1 MKRVILIISFLALI
15 LIPTKVVE
23 AKSIN
28 DYLCGTKNQNEL
40 KSRARKIK
48 LTYEF
53 KTDEKNGRY
62 FKIKVANL
70 QDELEIRYAGYTYS
84 KNQDGETFYLMQ
96 PFNSN
101 GGTIRLQIY
110 GAGAHACKDQFIIE
124 RVIELPKY
132 NPYSE
137 YDECIEYEEFA
148 LCNKFYDG
156 EISGTDEFY
165 KKLNEYID
173 QINKSNVK
181 DKDLSL
187 FESIRIF
194 VEDNQMLCAII
205 GIILVLAIIAV
216 IIRKI
221 IRKKKRTKVK
231 F

>member
-1 MKRVILIISFLALI
+1 MKRVILLIGMIALI
-15 LIPTKVVE
+15 LVPIKVVE

-53 KTDEKNGRY
+53 KSDEKNGRY

-84 KNQDGETFYLMQ
+84 KVQDGETFYLMQ
-96 PFNSN
+96 PFSSN
-101 GGTIRLQIY
+101 GGTIKLQIY

-124 RVIELPKY
+124 RIIELPKY

-165 KKLNEYID
+165 KKLNEYISEV
-173 QINKSNVK
+173 NKGREKEKSQ
-181 DKDLSL
+181 SI
-187 FESIRIF
+187 FERIRIF
-194 VEDNQMLCAII
+194 VEDHQLLCAII
-205 GIILVLAIIAV
+205 GIILVLIVIAI